1 MPSDGVFVGGDHVLI
16 SVRPEKLNL
25 VRARG
30 NGEAN
35 YWEGRVASAAYYGD
49 HREYEIEIRDERLKV
64 MTPTTITIAEG
75 EPVFVA
81 CDPSEMVVVI
91 DTTA

>member
-1 MPSDGVFVGGDHVLI
+1 VTI
-16 SVRPEKLNL
+16 SVRPERLNL

-30 NGEAN
+30 NGESN

-49 HREYEIEIRDERLKV
+49 HREYEIEISDERLKV
-64 MTPTTITIAEG
+64 MTSTTVSIAEG
-75 EPVFVA
+75 ERIFVA

-91 DTTA
+91 DATA